1 MISASEEALIRI
13 KPNDDSKNIIVY
25 SALKEFYHP
34 IKSNGFD
41 IKYVMEGV
49 EKYTLNGQNYT
60 LGAGQY
66 LLSNATHE
74 GHIEVESKT
83 PVTGVC
89 INIEPAVLSEVIASH
104 RIPDTPFSDKSLGQF
119 FHTDQF
125 LEQIYAS
132 KSTNLGEILRG
143 VSLTLKNNLEDKITL
158 DKAFF
163 YTLSEKIIADQI
175 PVFKQLQKIPS
186 LKSSTKKDLFRRISK
201 GKDFIDNSF
210 SSPLT
215 IEAVAKAACMS
226 EYHFSR
232 LFKASFGLSPHQYIL
247 KKRLEYGFS
256 ILLQDKYAVSN
267 AAFES
272 GFSDIYSFSKAFK
285 KYFGCAPSVLLKN

>member
-1 MISASEEALIRI
+1 MISASNETLIRI
-13 KPNDDSKNIIVY
+13 KPSEESKNVIVY
-25 SALKEFYHP
+25 SSLKEFYQP

-41 IKYVMEGV
+41 IKYVIEGV
-49 EKYTLNGQNYT
+49 EKYTLNGQGYT

-89 INIEPAVLSEVIASH
+89 INIEPEVLSEVIASH
-104 RIPDTPFSDKSLGQF
+104 RMPDTAYSDKALGQF
-119 FHTDQF
+119 FHTDHF
-125 LEQIYAS
+125 LEHIYEA
-132 KSTNLGEILRG
+132 KSSNLGQILRG
-143 VSLTLKNNLEDKITL
+143 VCLTLKNNLADKNEW

-163 YTLSEKIIADQI
+163 YTLSEKILADQI
-175 PVFKQLQKIPS
+175 PVFKQLQNIPS
-186 LKSSTKKDLFRRISK
+186 IKSSTKKDLYKRISK

-226 EYHFSR
+226 EYHFFR
-232 LFKASFGLSPHQYIL
+232 LFKANFGLSPHQYIL

-256 ILLQDKYAVSN
+256 ILQQDKYAVSE

-285 KYFGCAPSVLLKN
+285 KHFGCMPSVLNKF